1 MMTHRDRLVTHSVLS
16 QKRHDRIQTPPTR
29 SILVKEVP
37 RQENKVHLRIPGNLE
52 NFPKGVDAVLPA
64 DGVLFSVPD
73 VVVGSE
79 KDTEAA
85 VK

>member
-1 MMTHRDRLVTHSVLS
+1 
-16 QKRHDRIQTPPTR
+16 
-29 SILVKEVP
+29 VKEVP

-85 VK
+85 VI